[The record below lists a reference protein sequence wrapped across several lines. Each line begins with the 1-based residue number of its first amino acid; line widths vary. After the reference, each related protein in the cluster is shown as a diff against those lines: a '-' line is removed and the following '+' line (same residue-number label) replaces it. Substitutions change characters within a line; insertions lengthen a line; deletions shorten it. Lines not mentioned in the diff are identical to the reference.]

1 MTITSATTAPLVV
14 IGGVT
19 GNQGRSVLDN
29 LQASDRPYRMRGL
42 TRDASK
48 PKALELKTMGVDMN
62 SIDLKPGNEK
72 AMREAYKGADVVFV
86 SRSAA
91 QRSKC
96 LFDGL
101 GRPISLLYG
110 STVRDQLL
118 GTCRQGESA
127 YFCLLACNSPRE
139 KASLNF

>member
-1 MTITSATTAPLVV
+1 MTITSSTNAPLVV

-48 PKALELKTMGVDMN
+48 PKAAELEKLGVEMI
-62 SIDLKPGNEK
+62 SIDLKPGNEE

-86 SRSAA
+86 SGSAA
-91 QRSKC
+91 ERSEIRIE
-96 LFDGL
+96 GL
-101 GRPISLLYG
+101 CRLISLL
-110 STVRDQLL
+110 
-118 GTCRQGESA
+118 
-127 YFCLLACNSPRE
+127 
-139 KASLNF
+139 

>member
-48 PKALELKTMGVDMN
+48 PKALELEKMGVEMI
-62 SIDLKPGNEK
+62 SIDLKPGNDE
-72 AMREAYKGADVVFV
+72 AMRQAYKGADVVFV
-86 SRSAA
+86 SGLTP
-91 QRSKC
+91 QRSDLLNQVLC
-96 LFDGL
+96 SDG
-101 GRPISLLYG
+101 
-110 STVRDQLL
+110 
-118 GTCRQGESA
+118 
-127 YFCLLACNSPRE
+127 
-139 KASLNF
+139 